1 MIKSFEKYRLV
12 MESLNEK
19 TFPNQLKKISN
30 ILRKDLLSNG
40 DSSFSKSYDIN
51 DITFKL
57 NVIYKNGQ
65 REPYYSSINIYSLIE
80 DPYSEVPLNIYV
92 TDTSIDFNYLLSI
105 ISHEIRHIYDIL
117 TASEDYEF
125 NSFLN
130 SMYVSKYKTSIY
142 SEFIHLFY
150 LSLEHELIAR
160 NNMLFDQMRWI
171 NITDKNK
178 LYDIFKESF
187 VYKSLMDLDNFDYMN
202 FCKSKDY
209 NSLLKFTNEF
219 SKDIKYG
226 VVCNTP
232 DDVINFYKG
241 WCDKFKEKSK
251 EFLVYVD
258 EMIDDIIND
267 IEHNII
273 HENIDYKTYH
283 EDISYVNMELLE
295 KLIK

>member
-1 MIKSFEKYRLV
+1 MIKSFEKYKLV

-57 NVIYKNGQ
+57 NVIYKNGN

-92 TDTSIDFNYLLSI
+92 TDTTIDFNYLLSI

-142 SEFIHLFY
+142 SDFIYLFY

-178 LYDIFKESF
+178 LYGIFKESF
-187 VYKSLMDLDNFDYMN
+187 VYKSLIDLQNFDFMN
-202 FCKSKDY
+202 FCKTKDY
-209 NSLLKFTNEF
+209 NGLLKFTNEF

-226 VVCNTP
+226 VICNTP

-241 WCDKFKEKSK
+241 WSDKFKEKSK

-273 HENIDYKTYH
+273 HESIDNKTYH
-283 EDISYVNMELLE
+283 EDISYVNVELLQ